1 MGLGFRHN
9 VMSHPTS
16 GAEATRTF
24 IQAFNDE
31 DHDALVGVLDPEVE
45 IQASRGIVIGH
56 DEARLWASRSAAGD
70 LHQRLVLDA
79 IRDLG
84 RHVIAF
90 ARREWFWRDGEDVAD
105 AQDLTIVATIGEDNL
120 ITRWQPFDDR
130 EEALQAVGV
139 GTDES

>member
-1 MGLGFRHN
+1 MA
-9 VMSHPTS
+9 PS
-16 GAEATRTF
+16 GADAARTF
-24 IQAFNDE
+24 VQAFNDE
-31 DHDALVGVLDPEVE
+31 DLDALVTVLDPEVE

-56 DEARLWASRSAAGD
+56 DEARRWATRNAKGD

-79 IRDLG
+79 IRDEG

-90 ARREWFWRDGEDVAD
+90 ARREWFWREGGDVAE
-105 AQDLTIVATIGEDNL
+105 AHELTIVATIGEDGL